1 VRCFAIHPGLVD
13 TQLLRRYDL
22 DFSRLTFETPQRA
35 AHLCVRL
42 ASGAYD
48 ALSGRFLRV
57 DDDLDV
63 LLGNVAEITE
73 RPVMKDLPN
82 VHMFAL
88 PVDAL

>member
-13 TQLLRRYDL
+13 TQLLRTYDL
-22 DFSRLTFETPQRA
+22 DFSQLTFEPPQRA

-48 ALSGRFLRV
+48 ALTGRFLRV

-63 LLGNVAEITE
+63 LIGNVAEINE
-73 RPVMKDLPN
+73 RELLTLRIR
-82 VHMFAL
+82 AE
-88 PVDAL
+88 